1 VNGPAAPGAHRD
13 SLLAGGVFVVVGIAF
28 AVAATRYELGSA
40 LRMGPG
46 YLPLVL
52 GAVLTGLGLIIVG
65 QGLAARVRTSSGSDS
80 TLGPTAG
87 TVRPGPE
94 AAAAPD
100 SESGTRTAVAS
111 DPESPVAM
119 APSTETAPHPE
130 PERGRVPWARAGL
143 LAAAVLLFGLTV
155 EGAGLVPAL
164 VLTASSR
171 AWPVAGPDR
180 SARRSSPSH
189 SLCSACSCSSSACS
203 SGCPSWA
210 LGSGN
215 WWTSPVWPWAS
226 RRPCS
231 GRTSWSA

>member
-28 AVAATRYELGSA
+28 AVAATRYQLGSA

-65 QGLAARVRTSSGSDS
+65 QGLAARIRTSRGSAS

-100 SESGTRTAVAS
+100 PESGTRTAVAS
-111 DPESPVAM
+111 DPESPVAT
-119 APSTETAPHPE
+119 APTTETAPYPE
-130 PERGRVPWARAGL
+130 PEPGRVPWARAGL
-143 LAAAVLLFGLTV
+143 LAAAVLIFGLTV

-164 VLTASSR
+164 FLTAFLAGLAGRGTGPVR
-171 AWPVAGPDR
+171 AALIAVALTV
-180 SARRSSPSH
+180 
-189 SLCSACSCSSSACS
+189 LCVLVFVV
-203 SGCPSWA
+203 GLQLRLPL
-210 LGSGN
+210 LGT
-215 WWTSPVWPWAS
+215 WF
-226 RRPCS
+226 R
-231 GRTSWSA
+231 

>member
-87 TVRPGPE
+87 TVRPSPE

-100 SESGTRTAVAS
+100 PESGTRTAV
-111 DPESPVAM
+111 DPESPVATT
-119 APSTETAPHPE
+119 PRTETAPHPE

-155 EGAGLVPAL
+155 EGAGVVAAL
-164 VLTASSR
+164 LLTAFLAGLAGRGTGPVR
-171 AWPVAGPDR
+171 AALIAVMLTV
-180 SARRSSPSH
+180 
-189 SLCSACSCSSSACS
+189 LCVLVFVV
-203 SGCPSWA
+203 GLQLRLPL
-210 LGSGN
+210 LGT
-215 WWTSPVWPWAS
+215 WF
-226 RRPCS
+226 R
-231 GRTSWSA
+231 

>member
-65 QGLAARVRTSSGSDS
+65 QGLAVRVRISSGSDS

-87 TVRPGPE
+87 TVRPGE

-100 SESGTRTAVAS
+100 QESGTRSAVAS
-111 DPESPVAM
+111 DPESPVAT

-164 VLTASSR
+164 FLTAFLAGLAGRGTGPVR
-171 AWPVAGPDR
+171 AALIAVALTV
-180 SARRSSPSH
+180 
-189 SLCSACSCSSSACS
+189 LCVLVFVV
-203 SGCPSWA
+203 GLQLRLPL
-210 LGSGN
+210 LGT
-215 WWTSPVWPWAS
+215 WF
-226 RRPCS
+226 R
-231 GRTSWSA
+231 

>member
-1 VNGPAAPGAHRD
+1 
-13 SLLAGGVFVVVGIAF
+13 LVVVGIAF

-87 TVRPGPE
+87 TVRPSPE

-100 SESGTRTAVAS
+100 PESGTRTAVAS
-111 DPESPVAM
+111 DPESPVAT
-119 APSTETAPHPE
+119 APRTEAAPPHPE
-130 PERGRVPWARAGL
+130 HERGRVPWTRAGL

-155 EGAGLVPAL
+155 EGAGVVAAL
-164 VLTASSR
+164 FLTAFFAGLAGRGTGPVR
-171 AWPVAGPDR
+171 AALIAVMLTV
-180 SARRSSPSH
+180 
-189 SLCSACSCSSSACS
+189 LCVLVFVV
-203 SGCPSWA
+203 GLQLRLPL
-210 LGSGN
+210 LGT
-215 WWTSPVWPWAS
+215 WF
-226 RRPCS
+226 R
-231 GRTSWSA
+231 

>member
-1 VNGPAAPGAHRD
+1 VNGPAAPAAHRD

-65 QGLAARVRTSSGSDS
+65 QGVAARIRTSSGSVS
-80 TLGPTAG
+80 TLGPTEG
-87 TVRPGPE
+87 PVRPPGPE

-100 SESGTRTAVAS
+100 PESGTRTAVAS
-111 DPESPVAM
+111 DPESPVAT
-119 APSTETAPHPE
+119 APRTETTPHPE

-164 VLTASSR
+164 FLTAFLAALAGRGTGPVR
-171 AWPVAGPDR
+171 AALIAVALTV
-180 SARRSSPSH
+180 
-189 SLCSACSCSSSACS
+189 LCVLVFVV
-203 SGCPSWA
+203 GLQLRLPL
-210 LGSGN
+210 LGT
-215 WWTSPVWPWAS
+215 WF
-226 RRPCS
+226 R
-231 GRTSWSA
+231 

>member
-1 VNGPAAPGAHRD
+1 VNGSAAPGAHRD

-80 TLGPTAG
+80 TLRPTAG
-87 TVRPGPE
+87 TVRPGP

-100 SESGTRTAVAS
+100 PESGTRTAMAS
-111 DPESPVAM
+111 DPESPVAT
-119 APSTETAPHPE
+119 APRTENAPHPE

-155 EGAGLVPAL
+155 EGAGLVLAL
-164 VLTASSR
+164 FLTAFIAGLAGRGTGPVR
-171 AWPVAGPDR
+171 AALIAVALTV
-180 SARRSSPSH
+180 
-189 SLCSACSCSSSACS
+189 LCVLVFVV
-203 SGCPSWA
+203 GLQLRLPL
-210 LGSGN
+210 LGT
-215 WWTSPVWPWAS
+215 WF
-226 RRPCS
+226 R
-231 GRTSWSA
+231 

>member
-1 VNGPAAPGAHRD
+1 MNGPAAPGTHRD

-80 TLGPTAG
+80 PLGPTAG
-87 TVRPGPE
+87 TVRPSPE

-100 SESGTRTAVAS
+100 PESGTRTAV
-111 DPESPVAM
+111 DPESPVATT
-119 APSTETAPHPE
+119 PRTETAPHPE

-164 VLTASSR
+164 VLTAFLAGLAGRGTGPAR
-171 AWPVAGPDR
+171 AALIAVALTV
-180 SARRSSPSH
+180 
-189 SLCSACSCSSSACS
+189 LCVLVFVV
-203 SGCPSWA
+203 GLQLRLPL
-210 LGSGN
+210 LGT
-215 WWTSPVWPWAS
+215 WF
-226 RRPCS
+226 R
-231 GRTSWSA
+231 

>member
-1 VNGPAAPGAHRD
+1 MNRPAAPGAHRD

-65 QGLAARVRTSSGSDS
+65 QGVAARIRTSSGSVS
-80 TLGPTAG
+80 TLGPTEG
-87 TVRPGPE
+87 PVRPPGPE

-100 SESGTRTAVAS
+100 PESGTRTAVAS
-111 DPESPVAM
+111 DPESPVAT
-119 APSTETAPHPE
+119 APKTETAPHPE

-155 EGAGLVPAL
+155 EGAGVVAAL
-164 VLTASSR
+164 FLTAFLAGLAGRRTGPVR
-171 AWPVAGPDR
+171 AALIAVMLTV
-180 SARRSSPSH
+180 
-189 SLCSACSCSSSACS
+189 LCVLVFVV
-203 SGCPSWA
+203 GLQLRLPL
-210 LGSGN
+210 LGT
-215 WWTSPVWPWAS
+215 WF
-226 RRPCS
+226 R
-231 GRTSWSA
+231 

>member
-1 VNGPAAPGAHRD
+1 VVNRPAAPGVHRD

-65 QGLAARVRTSSGSDS
+65 QGLAARVRTSSGRDPA
-80 TLGPTAG
+80 LGPTAG

-100 SESGTRTAVAS
+100 PESGTRTAVTS
-111 DPESPVAM
+111 DQPESPVAT
-119 APSTETAPHPE
+119 APRAETAPHPE

-155 EGAGLVPAL
+155 EGAGVVAAL
-164 VLTASSR
+164 FLTAFLAGLAGRGTGPVR
-171 AWPVAGPDR
+171 AALIAVMLTV
-180 SARRSSPSH
+180 
-189 SLCSACSCSSSACS
+189 LCVLVFVV
-203 SGCPSWA
+203 GLQLRLPL
-210 LGSGN
+210 LGT
-215 WWTSPVWPWAS
+215 WF
-226 RRPCS
+226 R
-231 GRTSWSA
+231 

>member
-65 QGLAARVRTSSGSDS
+65 QGLADRVRTSSGSDS
-80 TLGPTAG
+80 PLGPAAG

-94 AAAAPD
+94 AAAAAPD
-100 SESGTRTAVAS
+100 PESGTRTVVAS
-111 DPESPVAM
+111 DPESPVAT
-119 APSTETAPHPE
+119 APRTETAPYSE

-164 VLTASSR
+164 FLTAFLAGLAGRGTGPVR
-171 AWPVAGPDR
+171 AALIAVALTV
-180 SARRSSPSH
+180 
-189 SLCSACSCSSSACS
+189 LCVLVFVV
-203 SGCPSWA
+203 GLQLRLPL
-210 LGSGN
+210 LGT
-215 WWTSPVWPWAS
+215 WFP
-226 RRPCS
+226 
-231 GRTSWSA
+231 